1 MVLVFYLDYYSM
13 SYSFKS
19 HNELNKNLTDYIST
33 VTDKED
39 ISKIPIESINDF
51 LNGLES
57 FLEESASN

>member
-1 MVLVFYLDYYSM
+1 ML
-13 SYSFKS
+13 YSFKS

>member
-1 MVLVFYLDYYSM
+1 MDY
-13 SYSFKS
+13 KS
-19 HNELNKNLTDYIST
+19 KILNYACLFRIYNELNKNLTDYIST

>member
-1 MVLVFYLDYYSM
+1 M

-19 HNELNKNLTDYIST
+19 HNELDKSLTDYIST
-33 VTDKED
+33 VTDKKD

>member
-1 MVLVFYLDYYSM
+1 MVLVLHLDYYLM

>member
-1 MVLVFYLDYYSM
+1 M

-19 HNELNKNLTDYIST
+19 HNELNKPLTEYIST
-33 VTDKED
+33 VTDKKD

-57 FLEESASN
+57 FLEESVSN